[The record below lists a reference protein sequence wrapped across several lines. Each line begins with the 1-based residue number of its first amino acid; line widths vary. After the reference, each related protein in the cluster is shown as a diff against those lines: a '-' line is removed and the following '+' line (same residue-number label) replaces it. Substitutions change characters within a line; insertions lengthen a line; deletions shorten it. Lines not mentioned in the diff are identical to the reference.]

1 MSPNT
6 ENNSDIENGL
16 CIIAVII
23 LIILAFPIGLFIAAY
38 LDFLKRMFFG
48 QTQKDTAW
56 FQKANL
62 RRTSN
67 INEKNAFDRNFT
79 D

>member
-6 ENNSDIENGL
+6 ENNSDIENFLNGL
-16 CIIAVII
+16 CIIVVII

-48 QTQKDTAW
+48 
-56 FQKANL
+56 
-62 RRTSN
+62 
-67 INEKNAFDRNFT
+67 
-79 D
+79 